1 MGAAQTTEISGL
13 SREEVAKAI
22 FKHLDDDNSKR
33 LDVTELEGQGCGD
46 MVKMYFANRE
56 QTMDEVQFVNALLA
70 NWKLDKDPEYE
81 KKALQLIE
89 TAKSVKVGTAD
100 EEKKL
105 SECKDKAEMCGLVF
119 EALDDDKS
127 GSLDLKEV
135 IKQLDPYH
143 KKAQFVLVERNHYEF
158 DLKFAMYPLHN
169 HFDLQKEGGQVDY
182 SMKYWEDIFKG
193 YDKDK
198 NGHVCK
204 KEFSSALIEK
214 FKDKEEKLF
223 LLILAKMLKSANM
236 INAAKGKKGE
246 TAEEKKK
253 D

>member
-1 MGAAQTTEISGL
+1 MGATKSSEISGL
-13 SREEVAKAI
+13 SREEVANAI
-22 FKHLDDDNSKR
+22 FRHLDDDNSKR

-56 QTMDEVQFVNALLA
+56 QTMNEVQFVNALLA
-70 NWKLDKDPEYE
+70 KWKLDKDPEYE

-143 KKAQFVLVERNHYEF
+143 KKAQFVL
-158 DLKFAMYPLHN
+158 
-169 HFDLQKEGGQVDY
+169 KEGGQVEY

-198 NGHVCK
+198 NGHVSQ
-204 KEFSSALIEK
+204 KEFTSAIVEK

-246 TAEEKKK
+246 AAEEKKK